1 MNKKECYCAAWISG
15 FFISTALLVV
25 SACSDKENNTKT
37 MQSQINSVDEQQK
50 QQVSKKTPFSQ
61 LVLNKILIDYPYTPE
76 KKFIAFIRKLSAR
89 IDNRNMRGM
98 LGELSSRFICQSPI
112 CKEGLPIEQQ
122 FDNIVKSL
130 GTTPWET
137 LLKIVDTKYYQQVNG
152 HICGP
157 ASAQFTGDGRDQ
169 VLGKDW
175 GYINATN
182 VRLRKMPTT
191 KSNIITHLSQDAV
204 RLISAKK
211 IKRQG
216 LQWIKVETLKGQKG
230 FIAEKFFLMLTPPQI
245 CYRQEMGEWKISGFR
260 SP

>member
-1 MNKKECYCAAWISG
+1 MNKKGCYCAAWIRG
-15 FFISTALLVV
+15 FLICVVLLL
-25 SACSDKENNTKT
+25 SACSDKENNIEAT
-37 MQSQINSVDEQQK
+37 QSQINSVDEQQK
-50 QQVSKKTPFSQ
+50 QQVSKKPPFSQ
-61 LVLNKILIDYPYTPE
+61 LVLDKISIDYPYTPE
-76 KKFIAFIRKLSAR
+76 SNFIAFIRKLSAR
-89 IDNRNMRGM
+89 IDNKNMRGM

-112 CKEGLPIEQQ
+112 CKEGLPIDQQ

-130 GTTPWET
+130 GAAPWES
-137 LLKIVDTKYYQQVNG
+137 LLKIVDTKHYQQVNG

-169 VLGKDW
+169 AVGKGW

-204 RLISAKK
+204 RLVSAKK
-211 IKRQG
+211 VKKQG
-216 LQWIKVETLKGQKG
+216 LQWIEVETLKGQKG
-230 FIAEKFFLMLTPPQI
+230 FIAEKFFLILTPSQI
-245 CYRQEMGEWKISGFR
+245 CYQQEMGEWKISGFR